1 MKLVWMKAGTSGR
14 KNSLGVGKMLILKI
28 ILMTLGV
35 AFTTFG
41 YKIYFRKRYNLING
55 FEEAYKAGRKT
66 KRYAE
71 RVGLVELIIGI
82 NLIVI
87 GVYGIIIK

>member
-1 MKLVWMKAGTSGR
+1 
-14 KNSLGVGKMLILKI
+14 MLIVKI
-28 ILMTLGV
+28 ILMAVGV

-41 YKIYFRKRYNLING
+41 YAIYFRKKYNLING

-82 NLIVI
+82 ILTVI

>member
-1 MKLVWMKAGTSGR
+1 
-14 KNSLGVGKMLILKI
+14 MLILKI
-28 ILMTLGV
+28 ILMAVGV

-55 FEEAYKAGRKT
+55 FEEASKAGRKT
-66 KRYAE
+66 ELDAK

-82 NLIVI
+82 SLVLF
-87 GVYGIIIK
+87 GFYAIIIK